1 MINRRTLQAFA
12 LLIASISSCWG
23 SSSEHCIRL
32 STAARNVSN
41 NYSNRRPARL
51 PSGFHSS
58 SSYDNNNKYY
68 PQQQAASYA
77 GTASNKR
84 KEYRRTEYDSNLR
97 PYRGVSPRSKAQQQA
112 QRRGSSITAK
122 IVAANVAMFFVQV
135 LSPAVTK
142 WGANVPALIRYQP
155 RRFLT
160 PLFLHGTLSHLAVNS
175 YSLLNTGPAMERI
188 LGSKLF
194 IATYLISGAAGNAMT
209 ATFSKY
215 PSVGASSAICGL
227 VGAYGVFIKRNQDF
241 FGASGEQALRQIQ
254 TTTVLNVILG
264 LASPM
269 IDNWGHF
276 GGTLGG
282 MAASYVLGPRLYKM
296 DLPSGNGSIL
306 VNIPLVQVPQHI
318 YDQLNELPC
327 HIKLKVNQIKR
338 KMHLEHHFYALPE
351 ARRKKLKY
359 RRYHRNQTQR
369 L

>member
-1 MINRRTLQAFA
+1 MND
-12 LLIASISSCWG
+12 
-23 SSSEHCIRL
+23 
-32 STAARNVSN
+32 AARAVSSTN
-41 NYSNRRPARL
+41 SRPARL

-58 SSYDNNNKYY
+58 SSSSPPYNTIHNH
-68 PQQQAASYA
+68 QQQASYA
-77 GTASNKR
+77 NTSPYKT
-84 KEYRRTEYDSNLR
+84 KVYRRTEFDPQLG
-97 PYRGVSPRSKAQQQA
+97 PYRGVGPPTKAQQK
-112 QRRGSSITAK
+112 RGSSITAR
-122 IVAANVAMFFVQV
+122 IVGANVAIFLLQV
-135 LSPAVTK
+135 LSPGVTK
-142 WGANVPALIRYQP
+142 WGANVPGLIRFQP

-188 LGSKLF
+188 LGNKLF

-215 PSVGASSAICGL
+215 PSVGASGAICGL

-254 TTTVLNVILG
+254 RTTILNAVLG

-269 IDNWGHF
+269 IDNWGHL

-296 DLPSGNGSIL
+296 DLPSGNGTVL
-306 VNIPLVQVPQHI
+306 VNKPLVQLPQHI
-318 YDQLNELPC
+318 NDQLNELPG
-327 HIKLKVNQIKR
+327 HLKLKVNQIKR
-338 KMHLEHHFYALPE
+338 KLHLESHFYALPE

-359 RRYHRNQTQR
+359 RRFHRNQTQR